1 MSPSTVHAARRS
13 LLLASGVC
21 FGIALLHVA
30 IIFAGPEA
38 YVYFGAPDLGIA
50 ERRGSLTPDRIT
62 WVLVVLFSGCG
73 YYALA
78 GAGHARWRP
87 PLLAL
92 GLVVVG
98 GVFTMRGL
106 ALAPEVLALSGVDFM
121 KPVPP
126 RYAIF
131 SLVSLVT
138 GLATL
143 LGTWRAWPSLHHHR
157 TGT

>member
-1 MSPSTVHAARRS
+1 MPPSIVHSARAY
-13 LLLASGVC
+13 LLLAATLC

-30 IIFAGPEA
+30 IIFAGPDA
-38 YVYFGAPDLGIA
+38 YAYFGAPDLGIA
-50 ERRGSLTPDRIT
+50 ERRGSPVPDRIT
-62 WVLVVLFSGCG
+62 WVLVALFSGCG

-78 GAGHARWRP
+78 GAGRAAWRP

-92 GLVVVG
+92 ALVVIG

-106 ALAPEVLALSGVDFM
+106 ALAPELLALSGADFM

-143 LGTWRAWPSLHHHR
+143 LGTWHAWPSLHR
-157 TGT
+157 QATAP